1 MEGFMKKLRGAHVSA
16 GFFIVMLLAAVFSDF
31 LSSNDPAMQNL
42 DQFYHAPTQMHFFDR
57 QGHFLWRPF
66 IYKTELIEPLDA
78 TYRERTEESYP
89 LEFFFKGYRYKVLG
103 LFASDRHLIGRSGD
117 PKYHPLGTDELG
129 RDVMARV
136 LAGTR
141 TSLLVVG
148 LGVVLY
154 SAIGLVVGVFAG
166 LRGGWIDSLL
176 MRFSEFV
183 LALPALYLVLALR
196 SLLPMRIP
204 FWQALVWIIASIA
217 AVAWPPMAR
226 GVRGLILQ
234 VRNST
239 YVEAARSLG
248 GTPFHVFMR
257 HVFPSLIPFVL
268 AQSALAAPV
277 FLLGEIVLSFLNVG
291 FQDSGESW
299 GSMLRN
305 LKDTRIITD
314 FWWNLV
320 PLCMVF
326 LTLLSLNVLG
336 SCVRRREPEDQILRI

>member
-1 MEGFMKKLRGAHVSA
+1 MRKLRGVHLAA
-16 GFFIVMLLAAVFSDF
+16 GFFVVLLLIAVFADF
-31 LSSNDPAMQNL
+31 LSSNPPAAQNL
-42 DQFYHAPTQMHFFDR
+42 DQFYQAPASVHFFDN
-57 QGHFLWRPF
+57 QGQFRWKPF
-66 IYKTELIEPLDA
+66 IYKTELTEPLDA
-78 TYRERTEESYP
+78 SYQENTEQAYS
-89 LEFFFKGYRYKVLG
+89 LEFFFKGYRYTILG
-103 LFASDRHLIGRSGD
+103 LFASDRHLIGRSQY
-117 PKYHPLGTDELG
+117 PRYYPLGADELG
-129 RDVMARV
+129 RDVLARV

-154 SAIGLVVGVFAG
+154 AAIGLAVGVFAG
-166 LRGGWIDSLL
+166 LLGGWVDSLL

-204 FWQALVWIIASIA
+204 FLQALVWVVGAIA

-234 VRNST
+234 IKNST
-239 YVEAARSLG
+239 YVEASRSLG
-248 GTPFHVFMR
+248 GTPAHVFLR
-257 HVFPSLIPFVL
+257 HILPSLAPFIL
-268 AQSALAAPV
+268 AQLALAAPV

-299 GSMLRN
+299 GAMLRS
-305 LKDTRIITD
+305 LKDTRVITD
-314 FWWNLV
+314 FWWNLM

-326 LTLLSLNVLG
+326 LTLLSLNVLS
-336 SCVRRREPEDQILRI
+336 SCARGREPEEQIMRI